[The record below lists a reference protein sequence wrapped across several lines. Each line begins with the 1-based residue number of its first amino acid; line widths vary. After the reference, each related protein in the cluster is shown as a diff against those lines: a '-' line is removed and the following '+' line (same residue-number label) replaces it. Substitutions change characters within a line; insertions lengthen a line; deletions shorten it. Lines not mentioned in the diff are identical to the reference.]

1 MSQKQL
7 SVLVLLVTVVSAS
20 KILFL
25 SCTPAPSHQKP
36 FQQLWRALSLKGHEV
51 HVLTPNPLNDSTLT
65 NLTEYDLSDF
75 YVLLAQTEGSIRF
88 LTQKPG
94 LWSVFIKD
102 IKATELFSVRLYNRT
117 LHHPETRRLLDNNE
131 SFDVVIVEWLFPTL
145 ASFAAHYGAPL
156 IGITSLGAPLV
167 ALDALSNP
175 SHPVVNP
182 DMNLPLK
189 VNLDFMERLVSVLY
203 SVYVRLYYKLVVL
216 PREDVNVRGLF
227 KEDLPYL
234 GEVEKNVSVLLMNR
248 NPAFHRP
255 LPLFPNTVELGR
267 IEYPVSKTPLEDVS
281 FVFRV
286 C

>member
-1 MSQKQL
+1 M
-7 SVLVLLVTVVSAS
+7 
-20 KILFL
+20 
-25 SCTPAPSHQKP
+25 
-36 FQQLWRALSLKGHEV
+36 

-75 YVLLAQTEGSIRF
+75 YALLAQFEGSMRF
-88 LTQKPG
+88 LAHKPD
-94 LWSVFIKD
+94 LWSVFLKD
-102 IKATELFSVRLYNRT
+102 VKATEIFSRLYNRT
-117 LHHPETRRLLDNNE
+117 LHHPETRRLLDNND

-145 ASFAAHYGAPL
+145 ASFAAHYNAPL

-167 ALDALSNP
+167 ALDTLSNP

-182 DMNLPLK
+182 DMNLPLRVK
-189 VNLDFMERLVSVLY
+189 LGFMERVVSVLY

-216 PREDVNVRGLF
+216 PREDFNVRGLF

-234 GEVEKNVSVLLMNR
+234 GEVERNVSVLLMNR

-255 LPLFPNTVELGR
+255 MPLFPNTIELGG
-267 IEYPVSKTPLEDVS
+267 IEFPVSKTPLEDVS
-281 FVFRV
+281 LLHRV